1 MGQQQRKRSAKNGSL
16 AHDVRRRDLIDATL
30 TVIAEDGLSKVT
42 LAKVAGLAGL
52 TAGSVNFH
60 FDSKEALLLETLRQV
75 TEEFGRAMDGAMA
88 ADPGDPV
95 VKLGRM
101 VETAFD
107 PEIAEHRKAAV
118 WYAFLAEARTRDEYL
133 AICGERDRRYADNV
147 RSLFRDLVDQSG
159 RPDMDGGALASAFL
173 GLIDTL
179 WQELLFDAKRFDREE
194 AKRRCFAF
202 LASVLPDQF
211 ARPDLDR
218 SLEEDMREVPI
229 EDGLTYTFPAWI
241 YGDDGFFALE
251 AEHIFKSSWQIV
263 CHQNEVAEPGQY
275 VTFDMLGER
284 AFVIRDGQG
293 VVRAFHNVCP
303 HRAHELVSG
312 RSGDC
317 KGAIQCPYHGWNF
330 HLDGGLKGVSA
341 PDTFAKFDKSRF
353 DLSPVDVEIWKGFV
367 FIRFRSEGPS
377 IAERM
382 APFAEE
388 FSHYRTEDM
397 VPHGEAWVE
406 EQPVDWKNAV
416 ENYVE
421 DYHFPVGHEG
431 LAALMNKEYDR
442 EVDVERGIMRLSHSM
457 RDAAPKF
464 WSGRHYHALL
474 PDYDHL
480 PEKMRRRWSYFGL
493 FPSVYFDMY
502 PESMDFFQVLPVGP
516 GRLRLRSQAYVHPN
530 LSRQD
535 KVALYLSTRINVEV
549 QDEDN
554 NLTQAVQRGM
564 GTGAYK
570 RGILSDKEVVV
581 KGLQDWIRN
590 RLPVADLPDAP
601 AHIAKRNAAMKNT
614 KPKAAPVLAAE

>member
-1 MGQQQRKRSAKNGSL
+1 MGAQQRKRSVKNGSL
-16 AHDVRRRDLIDATL
+16 AHDMRRRDLVDATL

-60 FDSKEALLLETLRQV
+60 FDSKGALLLETLRQV
-75 TEEFGRAMDGAMA
+75 TEEFGQAMDQAMGSDLDDPA
-88 ADPGDPV
+88 AQ
-95 VKLGRM
+95 LTRM

-107 PEIAEHRKAAV
+107 PEISEPRKAAV

-133 AICGERDRRYADNV
+133 AICGERDRRYTDNV
-147 RSLFRDLVDQSG
+147 RGLFRDLVGQSAQPG
-159 RPDMDGGALASAFL
+159 MDGDALASAFL

-202 LASVLPDQF
+202 LSSILPDQF
-211 ARPDLDR
+211 SSPDMDR
-218 SLEEDMREVPI
+218 KDDDVLRESAVD
-229 EDGLTYTFPAWI
+229 DGLTYTFPAWV
-241 YGDDGFFALE
+241 YGDEGFFALE
-251 AEHIFKSSWQIV
+251 AEHIFKTSWQIV
-263 CHQNEVAEPGQY
+263 CHENELAEPGQY

-312 RSGDC
+312 QSGDC

-330 HLDGGLKGVSA
+330 HLDGGLKGVAA
-341 PDTFAKFDKSRF
+341 PDTFTKFDKSRF
-353 DLSPVDVEIWKGFV
+353 ALTPIDVEIWMGFV

-377 IAERM
+377 VAERM

-388 FSHYRTEDM
+388 FSHYRTQDM
-397 VPHGEAWVE
+397 VPHGDIWVE

-421 DYHFPVGHEG
+421 DYHFPTGHEG
-431 LAALMNKEYDR
+431 LAALMTKDYDR
-442 EVDVERGIMRLSHSM
+442 EVDVGRGIMRLSHAM
-457 RDAAPKF
+457 RDVAPKF
-464 WSGRHYHALL
+464 WSGQQYHKLL

-516 GRLRLRSQAYVHPN
+516 GRLRLRSRVYVHPN
-530 LSRQD
+530 QSRQD

-549 QDEDN
+549 QEEDN

-564 GTGAYK
+564 STSTYK

-581 KGLQDWIRN
+581 KGLQSWIRE
-590 RLPVADLPDAP
+590 RLPVADLSEAP
-601 AHIAKRNAAMKNT
+601 AHIAARNASMRNS
-614 KPKAAPVLAAE
+614 KPKAAQVIAAE